1 MTGSHEET
9 VILALNSGSSSLK
22 LALYSFQND
31 KVEKLVWG
39 EAEEIGSK
47 NAKFWLR
54 GKNAEIACN
63 GTHPFADDAEA
74 AHYLIGRVRSSSLPA
89 PRAVGHRIVH
99 GGPALREHQLI
110 TPQVLAQL
118 TDATAFAPVHLP
130 PALEVVRRAMAT
142 FPNVPHIACFDTAF
156 HRTMPQYAARL
167 PFGPEF
173 FQAGLQRYGFHGLS
187 CESVV
192 RALAAALP
200 PQTVIAHLGNGCS
213 ITAIENGKSIETTMG
228 MTPTGGVMMGTR
240 SGNLDPGVLLNLL
253 RRGYDQEQIDSL
265 VNHNSGLSGVSGA
278 GSDMRRLLELREQSA
293 SARLAIEMFCYQV
306 RKAIGAMAAVL
317 GGMAMLVFTGGIGEH
332 SSTVRVEICAGL
344 QHLGVLLNDAANEG
358 NAANVALSTG
368 KCDVRIIPAD
378 EDLEIALHSR
388 RLISSSQN

>member
-1 MTGSHEET
+1 MTASHEET
-9 VILALNSGSSSLK
+9 VILALNGGSSSFK
-22 LALYSFQND
+22 LALYLFQSD

-54 GKNAEIACN
+54 GNNLGLACN

-74 AHYLIGRVRSSSLPA
+74 AQYLIGRLRSSSLPS
-89 PRAVGHRIVH
+89 PQAVGHRIVH
-99 GGPALREHQLI
+99 GGPLLREHQQI

-130 PALEVVRRAMAT
+130 PALDVVRRVMAT

-156 HRTMPQYAARL
+156 HRTMPQHAARL
-167 PFGPEF
+167 PFAAEF

-192 RALAAALP
+192 RALAAALLP
-200 PQTVIAHLGNGCS
+200 RTVIAHLGSGCS

-240 SGNLDPGVLLNLL
+240 SGDLDPGVLLNLL
-253 RRGYDQEQIDSL
+253 RRGYDQEQMDSL
-265 VNHNSGLSGVSGA
+265 VNHNSGLYGVSGE
-278 GSDMRRLLELREQSA
+278 GSDMRRLLDLREQSA

-317 GGMAMLVFTGGIGEH
+317 GGMDMLVFTGGIGEH
-332 SSTVRVEICAGL
+332 SPSIRAQICADL
-344 QHLGVLLNDAANEG
+344 EHLGIAFNDASNQR
-358 NAANVALSTG
+358 NNINVALSTG
-368 KCDVRIIPAD
+368 KCDVRIIEAD

-388 RLISSSQN
+388 RLTSSSQD